1 MTMLVPIGYD
11 AAIETWGPSWF
22 GIWNRPYGHCQP
34 SRKLAGKYE
43 GFTYMSMH
51 SWLVP
56 DHVNPRGSSYHP
68 VRLLGHP
75 RDPSI
80 LCYRIRWPP
89 KYYIPIGMMLQ
100 NAHQHQIPRLFLL
113 AHPSMMSKMHIS
125 TIPRGYFSSMI
136 YKHIV
141 EYMQARF
148 LIWFSLIQ
156 KANGYLD
163 LTQLMLVLS
172 LGCDATY
179 KLCNVP
185 LTGATI
191 ARVA

>member
-34 SRKLAGKYE
+34 SCKLAGKYE

-125 TIPRGYFSSMI
+125 TIPRGYFSSSTR
-136 YKHIV
+136 YVLRFYYQFSPHGWSRWTWTRFSSIV
-141 EYMQARF
+141 F
-148 LIWFSLIQ
+148 
-156 KANGYLD
+156 
-163 LTQLMLVLS
+163 
-172 LGCDATY
+172 
-179 KLCNVP
+179 P
-185 LTGATI
+185 P
-191 ARVA
+191 VA

>member
-1 MTMLVPIGYD
+1 
-11 AAIETWGPSWF
+11 
-22 GIWNRPYGHCQP
+22 
-34 SRKLAGKYE
+34 
-43 GFTYMSMH
+43 MSMH

-56 DHVNPRGSSYHP
+56 DHVNPRGSSYRP

-125 TIPRGYFSSMI
+125 TIPRGYFSSSTR
-136 YKHIV
+136 YV
-141 EYMQARF
+141 LRF
-148 LIWFSLIQ
+148 YYQFSPHVDPVGLERGFLVLFSLQ
-156 KANGYLD
+156 WH
-163 LTQLMLVLS
+163 S
-172 LGCDATY
+172 LRY
-179 KLCNVP
+179 SSSIRVH
-185 LTGATI
+185 I
-191 ARVA
+191 AFLGLIIVF

>member
-1 MTMLVPIGYD
+1 MTILVPIGYD
-11 AAIETWGPSWF
+11 AAIEAWGPSWF
-22 GIWNRPYGHCQP
+22 RIWNRPYGHCQP

-56 DHVNPRGSSYHP
+56 DHVNPRGSSYRP

-100 NAHQHQIPRLFLL
+100 NAHQHQTPRLFFLT
-113 AHPSMMSKMHIS
+113 HSSMMSKMHIS
-125 TIPRGYFSSMI
+125 TIPQGSFSSSTR
-136 YKHIV
+136 YV
-141 EYMQARF
+141 LRF
-148 LIWFSLIQ
+148 YYQFSPHCWSCWTWTRFS
-156 KANGYLD
+156 N
-163 LTQLMLVLS
+163 MVS
-172 LGCDATY
+172 
-179 KLCNVP
+179 P
-185 LTGATI
+185 P
-191 ARVA
+191 VA